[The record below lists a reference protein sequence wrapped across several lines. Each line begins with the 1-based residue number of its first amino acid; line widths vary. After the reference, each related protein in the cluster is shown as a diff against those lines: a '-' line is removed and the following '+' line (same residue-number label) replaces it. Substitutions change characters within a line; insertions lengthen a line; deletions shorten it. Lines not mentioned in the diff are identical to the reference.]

1 MAPTQV
7 AVIGTGASAFGAVN
21 ALEPLVERGL
31 VSVTVIGPDDG
42 SVDRKSGFPPGD
54 PREWAPED
62 YDELHRRVKSGIS
75 KQFPPPRSQFGATLN
90 RCLPEED
97 ASLFQTFAFGGM
109 GEFWSTAMF
118 PLRQSDLKA
127 WPISFGDLEPYYRAI
142 ADRVGVAGDPDAFP
156 GMFPRTFVNRP
167 PVQPTPLAGHL
178 VETFSSD
185 RDPRY
190 RAVGGT
196 NLLGVETRPDQ
207 ARACVYC
214 GGCLYGCF
222 KGSMFRPG
230 PILRRWI
237 EEGTLQHVPVA
248 ARSVDRLPSGRL
260 QVRLADGGSPTF
272 DRVFLCAGALG
283 SSEVLLR
290 TMGAADTEVVISDNE
305 MYNFPIAYTGL
316 RAKTFTDHFAIS
328 TSVLALEPTE
338 AAEPE
343 VEYGH
348 VLITS
353 LPGKLLDFY
362 VRKRMWRPFMWPR
375 RQLRGRFLIAQ
386 MYVGG
391 ATAVQYGLRV
401 GPDGEKHLRGIRR
414 GASDEAGRR
423 QIQAVKRNVRGT
435 RFTLPPFPL
444 KRASTSFHYFGGFGP
459 GNPLTTVGAGGQIM
473 PGLYVCDS
481 SVFPNSP
488 AQPFTFTLMANAM
501 RIVTSAMDD

>member
-1 MAPTQV
+1 MASTQV
-7 AVIGTGASAFGAVN
+7 AVIGTGASAFGAVS
-21 ALEPLVERGL
+21 ALEPLVRRGL

-42 SVDRKSGFPPGD
+42 SVDRKNGFPPGD
-54 PREWAPED
+54 PRQWAPEE
-62 YDELHRRVKSGIS
+62 YDELHRKVKSGIEKS
-75 KQFPPPRSQFGATLN
+75 FPPPRSQFGATLD
-90 RCLPEED
+90 RCLPGAD
-97 ASLFQTFAFGGM
+97 TSLFQTSAFGGL

-118 PLRQSDLKA
+118 PLRQTDLEA
-127 WPISFGDLEPYYRAI
+127 WPISFGDLEPYYQAI

-156 GMFPRTFVNRP
+156 GMFPHTFVNRP
-167 PVQPTPLAGHL
+167 PVRPTPLAGHL
-178 VETFSSD
+178 VETFNRD
-185 RDPRY
+185 ADPRY

-196 NLLGVETRPDQ
+196 NLLGVETRLDQ
-207 ARACVYC
+207 SNGCVYC

-230 PILRRWI
+230 PVLRRRI
-237 EEGTLQHVPVA
+237 QDGTLQHVPAA
-248 ARSVDRLPSGRL
+248 ARSVDRAPDGRL
-260 QVRLADGGSPTF
+260 RVLLEDGESLSF
-272 DRVFLCAGALG
+272 DRVFLCAGAMG

-290 TMGAADTEVVISDNE
+290 SMGATDTEVVISDNE
-305 MYNFPIAYTGL
+305 MYNFPIAYKGL

-328 TSVLALEPTE
+328 TSVLALEPTQ

-353 LPGKLLDFY
+353 LPDKLLDFY
-362 VRKRMWRPFMWPR
+362 VRKRMWRPFRWPR

-401 GPDGEKHLRGIRR
+401 GTDGKRHLRSIRH

-423 QIQAVKRNVRGT
+423 QIKAVKRNLRGT
-435 RFTLPPFPL
+435 PFMLPPFPL

-459 GNPLTTVGAGGQIM
+459 GNPLTTVGADGQVM
-473 PGLYVCDS
+473 PRLHVCDS
-481 SVFPNSP
+481 SVFPSSP